1 MYLYLYLMSRYFA
14 RNTLISNVQVQLGNF
29 DVLMAGSFKIQNQTT
44 KKKKPQKTLKSYN
57 LTQFVF
63 TCFLFEYHVMKAYDK
78 VVPLEHHSTSTRRN
92 K

>member
-1 MYLYLYLMSRYFA
+1 MYLYLMSRYFA

-29 DVLMAGSFKIQNQTT
+29 DVLMAGSFEIQNQTT
-44 KKKKPQKTLKSYN
+44 NPPPKKTLKSYN

-63 TCFLFEYHVMKAYDK
+63 KCFLFEYHVMKAYDK